1 MRRGIRT
8 RLRHGAGWAC
18 ACAFLLIAMAGCGGA
33 DEPESEPDA
42 GAEAEGIAVIVRA
55 TGGQLAPGIFDGT
68 RDEAAARSDGSFA
81 FDEGEP
87 GVIVVPAGRWWRLA
101 DAGPEEAAD
110 GLATLVYA
118 DDESVA
124 PGVFRGPD
132 ALAAESAR
140 HVVERFGIDRSAG
153 PAVFDTHVA
162 HSRAIRFEPGAAVR
176 IVPPGVR

>member
-1 MRRGIRT
+1 MRRGIRA

-18 ACAFLLIAMAGCGGA
+18 AGAFLLIAVAGCGGA
-33 DEPESEPDA
+33 DEPEPDGGPA
-42 GAEAEGIAVIVRA
+42 AEGIAVIVRA

-87 GVIVVPAGRWWRLA
+87 GVIVVPAGRWWSLA
-101 DAGPEEAAD
+101 DAEPEEAAD
-110 GLATLVYA
+110 GLAALVYA

-124 PGVFRGPD
+124 PGVLRGPD
-132 ALAAESAR
+132 TLAAEIAR
-140 HVVERFGIDRSAG
+140 QVAERFGIDRSAG

-176 IVPPGVR
+176 IVPPP